1 MNAFASAMQQLD
13 RAAAASTIPERV
25 LKHLRQPQ
33 RVVEA
38 WLPVTLDSGEER
50 IFSAYRVQYNNA
62 RGPFKGGIR
71 YHPNVDLDEVKAL
84 AFWMT
89 IKCAV
94 ANIPLGGSKGGV
106 IVDPRELSSAELER
120 LSREFVRAFKDV
132 IGPDKDVPA
141 PDVYTTPQIMH
152 WMADELVTLT
162 GDPKSNATFTGK
174 PLEHGGS
181 EGRGR
186 ATAQGGFYVLQA
198 YANKINLKK
207 DATIAVQ
214 GFGNAGSIFAE
225 LASAAG
231 YRVVAVSDSSSA
243 TYNENGLDIAQA
255 ARYKNDHGNFL
266 EFSGGK
272 EISNAELLELD
283 VDVLVPAALENQI
296 TIDNARDIKARTI
309 LELANGPVHSEA
321 DPILF
326 QKKTHVI
333 PDVLANSG
341 GVIVSYF
348 EWVQNIK
355 NAHWTE
361 ERVNHDMKELIVDA
375 FDQIYAIAQQKQIDF
390 RTAAFVLAIERIAEA
405 MR

>member
-1 MNAFASAMQQLD
+1 MNAFSSAMQQLD
-13 RAAAASTIPERV
+13 RAAAASTIPDRV

-33 RVVEA
+33 RIVEA
-38 WLPVTLDSGEER
+38 WLPVMLDNGEER
-50 IFSAYRVQYNNA
+50 IFPAYRVQYNNA

-71 YHPNVDLDEVKAL
+71 YHQNVDLDEVKAL

-94 ANIPLGGSKGGV
+94 ANIPLGGGKGGV
-106 IVDPRELSSAELER
+106 IVDPRELSPTEIER

-132 IGPDKDVPA
+132 IGPDKDIPA

-152 WMADELVTLT
+152 WMADEFVKLS
-162 GDPKSNATFTGK
+162 GDSRGNATFTGK
-174 PLEHGGS
+174 PIEHGGS

-186 ATAQGGFYVLQA
+186 ATAQGGFYVLHA
-198 YANKINLKK
+198 YATKINLKK

-231 YRVVAVSDSSSA
+231 YKVVAISDSSSA
-243 TYNENGLDIAQA
+243 TYNEAGLGIAAA
-255 ARYKNDHGNFL
+255 ARYKSEHGNFL
-266 EFSGGK
+266 EFSGG
-272 EISNAELLELD
+272 EDISNAELLKLD

-296 TIDNARDIKARTI
+296 TIDNVRDIKARTI

-326 QKKTHVI
+326 
-333 PDVLANSG
+333 
-341 GVIVSYF
+341 
-348 EWVQNIK
+348 
-355 NAHWTE
+355 
-361 ERVNHDMKELIVDA
+361 
-375 FDQIYAIAQQKQIDF
+375 
-390 RTAAFVLAIERIAEA
+390 
-405 MR
+405 